1 MSSLYDVIIFTSY
14 KDDMMATSKLNT
26 IIRKVIPLKDFPS
39 DTQKLSE
46 DKTDIDTV
54 VNYCREEIQKS
65 VDTGIMPA
73 PKYFEQVAVLSRKEK
88 NYENEIAICDMYIR
102 LVKKYAAENKLSRQ
116 EFTDTVL
123 PECAPLYKRMHN
135 AKFMMSKSQTE

>member
-1 MSSLYDVIIFTSY
+1 
-14 KDDMMATSKLNT
+14 MMASNKLNT
-26 IIRKVIPLKDFPS
+26 IIRKVIPLKDIPT
-39 DTQKLSE
+39 DTQSLL
-46 DKTDIDTV
+46 DDTADINTV
-54 VNYCREEIQKS
+54 VNCCRDEIQKS

-88 NYENEIAICDMYIR
+88 NYQNEIAICDMYIK
-102 LVKKYAAENKLSRQ
+102 LVKKYASEHKMTRQ

-135 AKFMMSKSQTE
+135 AKSMMSKTQTE

>member
-1 MSSLYDVIIFTSY
+1 
-14 KDDMMATSKLNT
+14 MATNKLNT
-26 IIRKVIPLKDFPS
+26 IIRKVIPIKDIPT
-39 DTQKLSE
+39 DTQSLLDE
-46 DKTDIDTV
+46 RADIKTV
-54 VNYCREEIQKS
+54 VDSCRNEIQKS

-116 EFTDTVL
+116 EFTDNIL

-135 AKFMMSKSQTE
+135 AKFMMSKEQTE